1 MIIEAVIF
9 MGGLA
14 LIIGMILS
22 YISKKFEVKVS
33 EIATKINAVLPQINC
48 GACGY
53 PGCEAYAKAV
63 EKGEKPDKC
72 IPGKEIVKEKIIAIL
87 NESKENNS
95 SETKRMSCHQ

>member
-1 MIIEAVIF
+1 MIIEAIVF

-14 LIIGMILS
+14 LVIGIILS
-22 YISKKFEVKVS
+22 YVSKKFEVKVS
-33 EIATKINAVLPQINC
+33 EIAAKINAILPQFNC

-72 IPGKEIVKEKIIAIL
+72 TPGKEPVKEKITAIL
-87 NESKENNS
+87 NENNNAN
-95 SETKRMSCHQ
+95 KN